1 MKINYNHMKTVKGL
15 KFEPTYKNS
24 FLAEVDGIMTRVVHK
39 NQLIEAKRASN
50 RPKDNDDLEHLE

>member
-1 MKINYNHMKTVKGL
+1 MKTVKGL